1 MVAAPV
7 FTSCLSLSNCAGSNT
22 PFNISVSAE
31 HSVDAAGGD
40 GDDVVGIGV
49 DVSDVELDWVIS
61 VVVVMVVVGGG
72 GDGVVVMGI
81 VVGDGCG
88 VVVGIG

>member
-1 MVAAPV
+1 MVAAPA

-40 GDDVVGIGV
+40 GDDVVGI
-49 DVSDVELDWVIS
+49 
-61 VVVVMVVVGGG
+61 
-72 GDGVVVMGI
+72 
-81 VVGDGCG
+81 
-88 VVVGIG
+88 